1 MSFRARKEDFPV
13 LQKKAVTYLDTA
25 ASSLTPR
32 VVIEAMNRYYE
43 EFPVNVHRGV
53 YELGY
58 EATQAYETARD
69 RVARFLRAKRTEIVF
84 TKGASQALNIV
95 AHGLAKTLK
104 PGDEILLSEL
114 EHHSNYLP
122 WVEAAQISGAHLTY
136 VPLTA
141 QGEITEEAFL
151 HTLTPQTKVV
161 ALTYV
166 SNTMG
171 TITPLEAIIPHA
183 HAVGALVV
191 VDAAQAV
198 PHMAI
203 DVKTLGVDFLA
214 FSGHKMC
221 GPTGI
226 GVLYGKEALLNALAP
241 LEFGGEM
248 NDYVSKER
256 ISYKDAP
263 YRFETGTPPIAEAL
277 GLHAAIDYL
286 ESITFERIS
295 EHEKALRD
303 YTMERL
309 KKIPGVIIYNPHA
322 PTGII
327 QFNLEEIHPHDA
339 VTAFDQH
346 HVAVRAGHHCAQLVM
361 HWLNV
366 PATLRAS
373 FYLYNDYE
381 DCDRFIDSV
390 EAAIDFFS
398 GVGF

>member
-1 MSFRARKEDFPV
+1 MSSRARKEDFPV
-13 LQKKAVTYLDTA
+13 LKAKDVAYLDTA
-25 ASSLTPR
+25 ASSLTPQ
-32 VVIEAMNRYYE
+32 VVIDAMNRYYE
-43 EFPVNVHRGV
+43 QFPVNVHRGV

-58 EATQAYETARD
+58 EATEAYETARD
-69 RVARFLRAKRTEIVF
+69 RVARFLHAKREEIVF
-84 TKGASQALNIV
+84 TKGASHGLNIV
-95 AHGLAKTLK
+95 AHGLAKTLG
-104 PGDEILLSEL
+104 PGDEIMVSEL

-122 WVEAAQISGAHLTY
+122 WVEAAKTSGATLTF
-136 VPLTA
+136 VNLTKD
-141 QGEITEEAFL
+141 GEITEEAFL
-151 HTLTPQTKVV
+151 KTLTPKTKVI

-171 TITPLEAIIPHA
+171 TITPLEKIIPHA
-183 HAVGALVV
+183 RKQDAIVV
-191 VDAAQAV
+191 IDAAQAV
-198 PHMAI
+198 PHMAV
-203 DVKTLGVDFLA
+203 DVGQLDVDFLA

-226 GVLYGKEALLNALAP
+226 GVLYGKEDKLNALAP
-241 LEFGGEM
+241 FEFGGEM
-248 NDYVSKER
+248 NDYVSKTSV
-256 ISYKDAP
+256 SYKDAP

-286 ESITFERIS
+286 ESITYSRIGA
-295 EHEKALRD
+295 HEKALRD

-309 KKIPGVIIYNPHA
+309 KAIPGVIIYNPHA

-327 QFNLEEIHPHDA
+327 QFNLEGVHPHDA

-346 HVAVRAGHHCAQLVM
+346 HVAVRAGHHCAQMVM

-373 FYLYNDYE
+373 FYLYNDYQ
-381 DCDRFIDSV
+381 DCDRFIESV
-390 EAAIDFFS
+390 QAAQDFFA